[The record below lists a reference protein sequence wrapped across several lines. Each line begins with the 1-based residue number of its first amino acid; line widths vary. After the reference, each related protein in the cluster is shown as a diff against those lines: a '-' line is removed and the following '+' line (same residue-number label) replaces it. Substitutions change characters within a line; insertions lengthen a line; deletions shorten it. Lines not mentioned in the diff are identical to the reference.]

1 MPREKV
7 LAPYQGN
14 FILCDSTG
22 VSFQFSGNDGE
33 RPRRLVLEEGRPVL
47 LLPLLHPVSIE
58 PEGTVVNEAPYWPQ
72 CIGVS
77 QECIL
82 S

>member
-1 MPREKV
+1 M
-7 LAPYQGN
+7 
-14 FILCDSTG
+14 
-22 VSFQFSGNDGE
+22 
-33 RPRRLVLEEGRPVL
+33 LEEGRPVL